1 MEDLETGMH
10 RAIMHLDP
18 NVFLSSCVG
27 QPKIKIYQDAEGRP
41 KGDALVTYFKE
52 ESVPL
57 AINLLDDAEF
67 RLGEPSSRIRVQQA
81 VFTEKQLP
89 ADKKKN
95 QASKNKTKKRLHQLQ
110 R

>member
-1 MEDLETGMH
+1 MAWGSC
-10 RAIMHLDP
+10 IIFHLS
-18 NVFLSSCVG
+18 LSWLSG

-67 RLGEPSSRIRVQQA
+67 RLGEPSSRIRVQGA

-89 ADKKKN
+89 ADKKKS